1 VFGGIVAGTKTPKH
15 MKKII
20 LTLSCVLMAVL
31 LSTSS
36 VSAQAHWDVYK
47 GESILFCGSMLSI
60 AELSD
65 KCSDK
70 LYWRGEIAPITSKKC
85 CIKYAGYWIAAADSS
100 KKKIDSVRIMLY
112 APITFTDT
120 TFIGDTLG
128 KMVFMEITDKKVDR
142 NGDTI
147 PFITTYGFTQG
158 SSLYYIEMGFEESLD
173 SLIAVEPHVVGP
185 DEDSYDDVYILRT
198 SLRAVATCLFC
209 DRANIFTE
217 K

>member
-1 VFGGIVAGTKTPKH
+1 

-20 LTLSCVLMAVL
+20 LTLSWVLMTVL
-31 LSTSS
+31 ISPSS

-47 GESILFCGSMLSI
+47 GESILFCRSMLSI

-65 KCSDK
+65 KCSDN
-70 LYWRGEIAPITSKKC
+70 LYWRGAIAPLPSKKC
-85 CIKYAGYWIAAADSS
+85 CIQQIGYWIAVSADSS
-100 KKKIDSVRIMLY
+100 MTKVDSVFISLY

-120 TFIGDTLG
+120 TFIGDTLS
-128 KMVFMEITDKKVDR
+128 KMVFMEITDKKV
-142 NGDTI
+142 NSKGDTI

-173 SLIAVEPHVVGP
+173 SLISVEPHVVGP
-185 DEDSYDDVYILRT
+185 DEDDYDDVYILRT
-198 SLRAVATCLFC
+198 TMRTVATCLFC
-209 DRANIFTE
+209 ERANIFTE